1 MNIHLKGQVSS
12 VSCWHVPYGSYKMYR
27 CSGLSCGSSDIIH
40 WGGRTNWSRQ
50 PSTLPWASSFRA
62 GVSIILHIYQRPLLL
77 LHAAVVSCSLFV
89 CCGSCNFFNWMLWIN
104 FFRCYHHR
112 YHKLFIYLTAD
123 FHTLRAWPSVE
134 AQTNN
139 DMPERE
145 FSILELS
152 WYITNRFRVPN
163 NIIWKTWMCMW
174 LCLPGY
180 LNKLFRKIKFG
191 NLFWY
196 KWQCN

>member
-1 MNIHLKGQVSS
+1 MDLIKCIVVPDWVVGVLISS
-12 VSCWHVPYGSYKMYR
+12 TGTAVQ
-27 CSGLSCGSSDIIH
+27 
-40 WGGRTNWSRQ
+40 TE
-50 PSTLPWASSFRA
+50 A
-62 GVSIILHIYQRPLLL
+62 GNHPHCPGL
-77 LHAAVVSCSLFV
+77 LHLERVSLFLSRSAYISETVTATACCCCLLQFVV